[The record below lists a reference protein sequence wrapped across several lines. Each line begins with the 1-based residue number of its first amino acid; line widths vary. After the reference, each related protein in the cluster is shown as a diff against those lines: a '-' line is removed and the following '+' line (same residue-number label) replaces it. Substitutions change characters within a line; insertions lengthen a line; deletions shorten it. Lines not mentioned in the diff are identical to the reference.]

1 MVDIADSA
9 SRIRDLR
16 ASIDN
21 IDAAIVY
28 MLAERFRCTR
38 AVGKL
43 KAQHGLPARDPSRQ
57 CEQVHRLGHLAGSV
71 TSLLSLQRNS
81 WPFSLR
87 KLFGNTSSLRG
98 PAPKMPRLP
107 HPLVERTTKA
117 MANRAAFLKTRFG
130 AYLDRDVPDEYAGLS
145 HVGLGAPWGEFV
157 RRNEE

>member
-21 IDAAIVY
+21 IDAAIVH

-57 CEQVHRLGHLAGSV
+57 CEQVHRLRHLAAVSN
-71 TSLLSLQRNS
+71 L
-81 WPFSLR
+81 
-87 KLFGNTSSLRG
+87 
-98 PAPKMPRLP
+98 APEFAEKFL
-107 HPLVERTTKA
+107 
-117 MANRAAFLKTRFG
+117 AFLSEEVIRQ
-130 AYLDRDVPDEYAGLS
+130 
-145 HVGLGAPWGEFV
+145 HEFLA
-157 RRNEE
+157 RSGTKDASLATSTC